1 MSVQPTAQTDSSP
14 TASAPVV
21 CVDLDGT
28 LIASDLLWEPY
39 IALFKRAPVTALRTI
54 AALTRGR
61 AEFKRRVASSIDID
75 ASTLPYR
82 SAVLDYLGQLHQ
94 QGAHL
99 VLATASDE
107 RYARAVADHL
117 GLFDELHASD
127 GQTNLSGRHKAAK
140 LVARFGP
147 GGFSYVGNDWSD
159 VPVWQAATDSTAV
172 APTAGLARHLASRQL
187 VSRTVGSNRQVVR
200 GLFRGIRSYQW
211 VKNLLV
217 FVPLLASHR
226 VDDFRLWFMS
236 VLAFVAFS
244 LCASAI
250 YLANDILD
258 IESDRRHPR
267 KRFRPFAAGDVSI
280 PAGVGLSVVLLAAA
294 FAVSVVGL
302 SWKSAG
308 VLLIYLVLTTSYSM
322 ALKSKPVVDVF
333 LLTALYVL
341 RVVAG
346 GVATGIAP
354 SSWLLAF
361 ALFFFLS
368 LAFVKRFTELT
379 AVDGWLP
386 GRGYGQLDAAWMHS
400 IGTSAGFM
408 AVLVLAL
415 YVNSPEVGA
424 LYSRPQF
431 LWLLCPILLFWFTR
445 LWFRAGRGQ
454 LHDDPIV
461 DAMKDPFG
469 YLLVGAAAVML
480 VAAVR

>member
-1 MSVQPTAQTDSSP
+1 M
-14 TASAPVV
+14 
-21 CVDLDGT
+21 
-28 LIASDLLWEPY
+28 
-39 IALFKRAPVTALRTI
+39 
-54 AALTRGR
+54 
-61 AEFKRRVASSIDID
+61 
-75 ASTLPYR
+75 
-82 SAVLDYLGQLHQ
+82 
-94 QGAHL
+94 
-99 VLATASDE
+99 
-107 RYARAVADHL
+107 
-117 GLFDELHASD
+117 
-127 GQTNLSGRHKAAK
+127 
-140 LVARFGP
+140 
-147 GGFSYVGNDWSD
+147 
-159 VPVWQAATDSTAV
+159 
-172 APTAGLARHLASRQL
+172 
-187 VSRTVGSNRQVVR
+187 
-200 GLFRGIRSYQW
+200 FRGIRSYQW

-226 VDDFRLWFMS
+226 IDEFQPWFAS

-258 IESDRRHPR
+258 IEADRRHPR
-267 KRFRPFAAGDVSI
+267 KRFRPFASGEVSV
-280 PAGVGLSVVLLAAA
+280 PAGVALSVLLLVAA
-294 FAVSVVGL
+294 FSVAVAGL
-302 SWKSAG
+302 SWQSAM

-346 GVATGIAP
+346 SVATGIAP

-386 GRGYGQLDAAWMHS
+386 GRGYGQIDSAWMHS

-431 LWLLCPILLFWFTR
+431 LWFLCPILLFWFTR

-454 LHDDPIV
+454 VHDDPIV

-469 YLLVGAAAVML
+469 YLLVAAAGVIL